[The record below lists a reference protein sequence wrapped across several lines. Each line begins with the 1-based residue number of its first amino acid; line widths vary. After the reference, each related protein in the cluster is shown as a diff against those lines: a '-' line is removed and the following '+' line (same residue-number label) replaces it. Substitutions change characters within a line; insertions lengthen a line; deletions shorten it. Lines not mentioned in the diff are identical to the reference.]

1 MTKKK
6 SNKPEPVA
14 WRNRIVSEGSKPA
27 SQFHANPLNYRTHP
41 MNQRAAVNGSLNELG
56 WIQRVIVNR
65 TTGNLVDGHERVWQA
80 LQANDADV
88 PFIEVELSEGE
99 ERLAL
104 AIYDPLSAMAETD
117 AKVLDDLLRE
127 VRTGDAALQELLTE
141 LAEDVGI
148 VPETELSDLECGDKH
163 TVIVS
168 YTDAD
173 VDSIMEFCGKEVQP
187 NKLGKRIL
195 ERIKECTAT

>member
-1 MTKKK
+1 
-6 SNKPEPVA
+6 
-14 WRNRIVSEGSKPA
+14 
-27 SQFHANPLNYRTHP
+27 